1 MQLGFVP
8 VAAHCGEETAHLG
21 ERCPPGPLDAPERI
35 AVLGQCIREPVPD
48 RADLEHHHA
57 DGMGND
63 VVKLAGNPRTLLCHR
78 DTCRRL
84 ALPLGPGRTLLRR
97 FGLLGTLTQGVTRD
111 PGDHE
116 PERDEYEVP
125 DWQWARD
132 VVDHDHDPDH
142 NDDQTNARL
151 QRIAE
156 VPEQE
161 RARQPD
167 QAEAADEREQQ
178 SVAERDRRGQ
188 NPIDS
193 RGGER
198 KASAREERQY
208 QDGNRRYG
216 DPQRRR
222 RCARRVASD
231 DELEH
236 PRDRQE
242 RDQQLEPVSARDVS
256 DPDHVPNVAHALL
269 RRLLPK

>member
-21 ERCPPGPLDAPERI
+21 ERCPPGPLDASERI
-35 AVLGQCIREPVPD
+35 AVLGQCIGEPVPD

-57 DGMGND
+57 DGVGND
-63 VVKLAGNPRTLLCHR
+63 VVKLAGNPRSFLCHR
-78 DTCRRL
+78 DTCGRL
-84 ALPLGPGRTLLRR
+84 ALALGQGRTLLRR
-97 FGLLGTLTQGVTRD
+97 FGLLGTLTQGVTGY

-116 PERDEYEVP
+116 PQGDEYEVA
-125 DWQWARD
+125 DCLWARD
-132 VVDHDHDPDH
+132 VVDHDHDRDD
-142 NDDQTNARL
+142 NDDQTNACF
-151 QRIAE
+151 QGIAE

-161 RARQPD
+161 RACQPD

-178 SVAERDRRGQ
+178 SVTERDRRGQ
-188 NPIDS
+188 DPIDS

-198 KASAREERQY
+198 KASAREERQHE
-208 QDGNRRYG
+208 DGNRRYG

-222 RCARRVASD
+222 RCARRVASN

-236 PRDRQE
+236 ARDRQE

-256 DPDHVPNVAHALL
+256 DLEHVPNVARALL

>member
-1 MQLGFVP
+1 MSRGRRGRAGQQLGFVP
-8 VAAHCGEETAHLG
+8 VAAHGGEETAHLG

-48 RADLEHHHA
+48 GADLEHHRA

-63 VVKLAGNPRTLLCHR
+63 VVKLAGNPCTLLCHR
-78 DTCRRL
+78 DTCGRL
-84 ALPLGPGRTLLRR
+84 ALAFGLGRTLLRR

-116 PERDEYEVP
+116 PEGNEYEVA
-125 DWQWARD
+125 DCLWAGD
-132 VVDHDHDPDH
+132 VVDHDHDPDD
-142 NDDQTNARL
+142 NDDQTNACL
-151 QRIAE
+151 QGIAE

-167 QAEAADEREQQ
+167 EAEAADEREQQ

-188 NPIDS
+188 YPIGS

-208 QDGNRRYG
+208 EDGTAVRRST
-216 DPQRRR
+216 
-222 RCARRVASD
+222 AS
-231 DELEH
+231 
-236 PRDRQE
+236 
-242 RDQQLEPVSARDVS
+242 
-256 DPDHVPNVAHALL
+256 
-269 RRLLPK
+269 